1 MDSDTFRQ
9 WLDDLGSAWQSRDPD
24 AAAQLCAENV
34 HYHEDPFQEPLIG
47 REAVRQVWQEVPTSQ
62 KDIEFSFD
70 ILAVTEHVGVAHWSA
85 AFTRLPS
92 GTRSELDGV
101 YTARLDER
109 GLCVEFHQWWNA
121 KGT

>member
-47 REAVRQVWQEVPTSQ
+47 REAVRQVWQEVT
-62 KDIEFSFD
+62 D
-70 ILAVTEHVGVAHWSA
+70 
-85 AFTRLPS
+85 LP
-92 GTRSELDGV
+92 
-101 YTARLDER
+101 
-109 GLCVEFHQWWNA
+109 
-121 KGT
+121 KGYRIQF